1 MTVRRRARNRP
12 SELRVRRGFR
22 AVAWVGFALL
32 LLATVDRA
40 LLQARAGEIEE
51 GEALF
56 RAHVVPPG
64 AADALLSGL
73 GPTYNVEGC
82 AGCHTN
88 GGRGRPPLRRGE
100 PLTQMIV
107 RLSIEKDGAVMPHPA
122 YGVQL
127 NDQAVPGA
135 TPEGRAFVEYSAI
148 KGRFGDGTPFELLK
162 PHYGFLNMAFGRL
175 DERVL
180 FSARVPPPVRGLG
193 VLEAVP
199 EDAILALA
207 DPADRNRDGISG
219 RPNRVV
225 DVATGREMLGRFGWK
240 AGQPSLRQQSAE
252 AARIDM
258 GVTSSLFPLEDCP
271 PAQDQCAHMSIDR
284 SPELSDRALQAIEA
298 YLRHLPAPERRAAPN
313 ATSARGEQRFAEW
326 GCAACHAP
334 RLPSPSTSTGATAAY
349 TDLLLHDMGEGLAD
363 HRPDH
368 EATGR
373 EWRTAPLWG
382 LGEEAAEREGVRY
395 LHDGRARDL
404 AEAILWHGGEASIAG
419 ERFRVARAADRAAL
433 IAFLKTL

>member
-1 MTVRRRARNRP
+1 MAA
-12 SELRVRRGFR
+12 SSRRGFR
-22 AVAWVGFALL
+22 AAALVGFFSLL
-32 LLATVDRA
+32 SILVLA
-40 LLQARAGEIEE
+40 QARPSAWAGEIDE

-56 RAHVVPPG
+56 RARVAPPG
-64 AADALLSGL
+64 TSGALLSGL

-82 AGCHTN
+82 AGCHLN
-88 GGRGRPPLRRGE
+88 NGRGRPPLRLGE
-100 PLTQMIV
+100 PLTQMVV
-107 RLSIEKDGAVMPHPA
+107 RLSIDFAGEIVPHPA

-135 TPEGRAFVEYSAI
+135 TPEGRAFVEYSVI
-148 KGRFGDGTPFELLK
+148 KRRYGDGTGFELLK
-162 PHYGFLNMAFGRL
+162 PHYGFLDMAFARL

-180 FSARVPPPVRGLG
+180 ISVRMPPAVRGLG
-193 VLEAVP
+193 ALEAVP
-199 EDAILALA
+199 EDAIQALA
-207 DPADRNRDGISG
+207 DPTDENRDGISG

-225 DVATGREMLGRFGWK
+225 DIVTGRETLGRFGWK
-240 AGQPSLRQQSAE
+240 AGQPTLRQQTAE

-271 PAQDQCAHMSIDR
+271 PAQDQCARMSIDR
-284 SPELSDRALQAIEA
+284 SLELSDRALQAIESD
-298 YLRHLPAPERRAAPN
+298 LRHLPPPKRLGARN
-313 ATSARGEQRFAEW
+313 ATSERGERLFTEF
-326 GCAACHAP
+326 GCTLCHVPA
-334 RLPSPSTSTGATAAY
+334 LPSPPAPTGAVAAY

-368 EATGR
+368 QASGR

-382 LGEEAAEREGVRY
+382 LGQEAAADEQVRY

-404 AEAILWHGGEASIAG
+404 AEAILWHGGEASIAR

-433 IAFLKTL
+433 IAFLKSL